1 MSKNLARKS
10 LTEKFGKYMWTG
22 KTPAED
28 MASLTVLE
36 KHRKAMSQGKHEQTT
51 HVVHAWYSMRLKI
64 LTSSNHYSN
73 TCKLVQTSMDW
84 KTNVEA

>member
-1 MSKNLARKS
+1 
-10 LTEKFGKYMWTG
+10 MWTG

-36 KHRKAMSQGKHEQTT
+36 KHRKAMPQRKDEQTT

-64 LTSSNHYSN
+64 LPPTNHYSN